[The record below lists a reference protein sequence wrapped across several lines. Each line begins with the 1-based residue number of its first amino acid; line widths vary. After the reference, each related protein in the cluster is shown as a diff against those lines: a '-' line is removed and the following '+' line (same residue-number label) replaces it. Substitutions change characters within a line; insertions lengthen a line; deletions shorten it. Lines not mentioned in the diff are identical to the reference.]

1 MRNAALFLATLGL
14 FAAAGRAFADGGD
27 PEVTATLDP
36 IEIRLGQG
44 ADLSVTISARQRPD
58 PVSLPGVDG
67 LDFENTG
74 QSSSYRVVNGVVSGS
89 TTFHLRVTAQ
99 RAGTFTIPAIKASAG
114 GRSGRSEPI
123 DLKVV
128 ARAAPRAPSAT
139 PRPRA
144 DEDTARDPAFL
155 VVTPAKK
162 ELYVGERISV
172 EIRACFRTG
181 QQASIRS
188 LPQLTGDAFTLETTD
203 EEPVRTELMIDGE
216 PYVALSWEGAL
227 SAVKEGDHPFEASLD
242 ATLVLPFDRA
252 HPRRPRIGVDPFGD
266 AFFDGALGA
275 IFERGREEQV
285 TLRGEPFTFHV
296 KPLPGEGRPDGFA
309 GAVGRFR
316 LRASASPTAVAAGE
330 PITLTS
336 KVEGSGNFARVTAPS
351 FPATPGW
358 RAYPATGTFEP
369 ADSSGASGL
378 KTFEQA
384 VAPGGGDVK
393 EIPPLSF
400 SYFDPERAG
409 YVTLRTEPIPVE
421 VSGAAVPAARAP
433 PVSAAAPE
441 TPSLSESG
449 VRSLRP
455 AWESDWVRY
464 GGIGL
469 LVAAAASFV
478 AMREK
483 ARGPRPTSLRA
494 MRAEALRAIAQS
506 DAPVFFAGCRRA
518 VQERL
523 APPWGCASDSITL
536 AELRRRGA
544 DAELQSFFE
553 TADAVAYSGRSVSQ
567 EEMEHW
573 QRRVFAAIVNM
584 EKIR

>member
-1 MRNAALFLATLGL
+1 MRNAAFLLATLGL

-36 IEIRLGQG
+36 VEIRLGQD

-99 RAGTFTIPAIKASAG
+99 RTGTFTIPAIEVSAG

-128 ARAAPRAPSAT
+128 ARAAPRTPSASA
-139 PRPRA
+139 RVEA
-144 DEDTARDPAFL
+144 GTAGDPAFL

-162 ELYVGERISV
+162 ALYVGERIPV
-172 EIRACFRTG
+172 EIRACFRAG

-188 LPQLTGDAFTLETTD
+188 LPQLTGSAFTLETTD
-203 EEPVRTELMIDGE
+203 EEPVRTELMIEGE

-252 HPRRPRIGVDPFGD
+252 HPRRPRVGVDPFDD

-275 IFERGREEQV
+275 IFERGREEEV

-296 KPLPGEGRPDGFA
+296 KPLPDEGRPDGFA

-330 PITLTS
+330 PITLTAT
-336 KVEGSGNFARVTAPS
+336 VEGSGNFARVTAPS

-358 RAYPATGTFEP
+358 RTYPAKGAFEP
-369 ADSSGASGL
+369 ADSSGAAGR
-378 KTFEQA
+378 KMFEQA

-400 SYFDPERAG
+400 SYFDPERAE

-421 VSGAAVPAARAP
+421 VSGAAVPAAREPA
-433 PVSAAAPE
+433 VSAAAPE
-441 TPSLSESG
+441 APSLSKSG
-449 VRSLRP
+449 VHSLRP

-469 LVAAAASFV
+469 LAAAAAAFV
-478 AMREK
+478 ATRAR

-506 DAPVFFAGCRRA
+506 DARAFFAGCRRA
-518 VQERL
+518 VQQRL
-523 APPWGCASDSITL
+523 APRWGCASGSITL

-567 EEMEHW
+567 EEMEQW
-573 QRRVFAAIVNM
+573 QRRVLAAMVNM
-584 EKIR
+584 EKLR

>member
-1 MRNAALFLATLGL
+1 MRIATRFLATLGL
-14 FAAAGRAFADGGD
+14 FAGRAFADRGD
-27 PEVTATLDP
+27 PEVTAMLDP
-36 IEIRLGQG
+36 VEIRLGQD

-89 TTFHLRVTAQ
+89 TTFHVRVTAQ
-99 RAGTFTIPAIKASAG
+99 RTGTFTIPAIEVTAG
-114 GRSGRSEPI
+114 GRSGRSEPL

-128 ARAAPRAPSAT
+128 ARAARRTPPASA
-139 PRPRA
+139 RVEA
-144 DEDTARDPAFL
+144 GTAGDPAFL

-162 ELYVGERISV
+162 DLYVGERIPV
-172 EIRACFRTG
+172 EIRACFRAG

-188 LPQLTGDAFTLETTD
+188 LPQLKGSAFTLETPD
-203 EEPVRTELMIDGE
+203 KEPVRAELMIEGE

-252 HPRRPRIGVDPFGD
+252 HPRRPRVSADPFAD
-266 AFFDGALGA
+266 SFFDSAFDS
-275 IFERGREEQV
+275 IFERGREEEV
-285 TLRGEPFTFHV
+285 TLRGEPLTFHV
-296 KPLPGEGRPDGFA
+296 KPLPAEGRPEGFA
-309 GAVGRFR
+309 GGVGSFR
-316 LRASASPTAVAAGE
+316 LGASASPTAVAAGE
-330 PITLTS
+330 PITLTAT
-336 KVEGSGNFARVTAPS
+336 VEGSGNFARVTAPS

-358 RAYPATGTFEP
+358 KAYPAKGTFEP
-369 ADSSGASGL
+369 ADSSGAAGR
-378 KTFEQA
+378 KTFAQA
-384 VAPGGGDVK
+384 VTPGGGDVK

-400 SYFDPERAG
+400 SYFDPERAE

-421 VSGAAVPAARAP
+421 VSGAAVPAVREPA
-433 PVSAAAPE
+433 VSAAAPE
-441 TPSLSESG
+441 APALSQSG

-455 AWESDWVRY
+455 AWESGWFRY

-469 LVAAAASFV
+469 LATAVAAFV
-478 AMREK
+478 AMRAR

-494 MRAEALRAIAQS
+494 LRAEAMRAIAES
-506 DAPVFFAGCRRA
+506 DARAFFAAFRGA
-518 VQERL
+518 LQERL
-523 APPWGCASDSITL
+523 APCWGCAPGSITL

-544 DAELQSFFE
+544 EAEMQAFFE
-553 TADAVAYSGRSVSQ
+553 TADAVAYSGLAASQ

-573 QRRVFAAIVNM
+573 QRRLLAAIENM
-584 EKIR
+584 EKRR